1 MLKVILETG
10 GNYVKE
16 SQLTR
21 QTYQLKWTASRSLAL
36 KIKELIFLVSY
47 SIYIASY
54 SIIWYPYSIH
64 IAPHSIHSYW
74 YIFIYRESCEQQL
87 LTVSSESLAGEL
99 WKPQQAKMTDNRKVH
114 GQMTVSC
121 QRVRILSVCNSLW
134 EPVGICGCIVLLK

>member
-47 SIYIASY
+47 GIYIAF
-54 SIIWYPYSIH
+54 IQHH
-64 IAPHSIHSYW
+64 IASIVIG
-74 YIFIYRESCEQQL
+74 IFLFIGSP
-87 LTVSSESLAGEL
+87 V
-99 WKPQQAKMTDNRKVH
+99 
-114 GQMTVSC
+114 
-121 QRVRILSVCNSLW
+121 NS
-134 EPVGICGCIVLLK
+134 KY